1 MEIFEV
7 IQPGL
12 LTTVQDEGRH
22 GYQQYG
28 VPVSGAMDGYAL
40 MVANLL
46 VGNREGEACLE
57 ATMLG
62 PRLRV
67 LGHTVVAVTGADLSP
82 LLNDRPLPMWQ
93 AVKACPGDII
103 SFGPPGG
110 GCRGYVAVV
119 GGIDVPPVMGS
130 RSTYAKSHLGGLEGR
145 PLRAGDRLC
154 CGRVG
159 RQASAGKLPRQFIP
173 QYGAK
178 IGLRVVLGPQDDY
191 FTERGIHTFLHSEYR
206 ISVQADR
213 MGCRLEGPR
222 IEHKAG
228 ADIVSDGIPPGAV
241 QVPGDGLPIVLLA
254 DRQTTGGYVKI
265 ATVSTV
271 DLPRLAQAE
280 MGNRVR
286 FSQVTEQQAW
296 ELLREYEHS
305 IDALREY
312 LKQGQ

>member
-1 MEIFEV
+1 MEILEV

-12 LTTVQDEGRH
+12 LTTLQDEGRH

-40 MVANLL
+40 VVANLL
-46 VGNREGEACLE
+46 VGNCEREACLE
-57 ATMLG
+57 LTMLG

-67 LGHTVVAVTGADLSP
+67 LGHRVVAVTGADLRP
-82 LLNDRPLPMWQ
+82 LLNNSLLPMWQ
-93 AVKACPGDII
+93 AVDVCPGDII
-103 SFGPPGG
+103 SFGPPASGG
-110 GCRGYVAVV
+110 RGYVAVA
-119 GGIDVPPVMGS
+119 GGIDVPLVMGS
-130 RSTYAKSHLGGLEGR
+130 RSTYTKSHLGGLEGR
-145 PLRAGDRLC
+145 PLRAGDRLR
-154 CGRVG
+154 CG
-159 RQASAGKLPRQFIP
+159 AAGGQTAAEKLPRQFVP
-173 QYGAK
+173 QYRAQ
-178 IGLRVVLGPQDDY
+178 IDLRVVLGPQDDY

-206 ISVQADR
+206 VSVQADR
-213 MGCRLEGPR
+213 MGCRLDGPP

-254 DRQTTGGYVKI
+254 DRPTTGGYVKI
-265 ATVSTV
+265 ATVISV

-286 FSQVTEQQAW
+286 FLQVTEDRAYA
-296 ELLREYEHS
+296 LLREYEQT
-305 IDALREY
+305 IDALRQY